1 MNQDYNTVAR
11 YVPLKNWRPKLH
23 TKGCPFKELDTQ
35 VEVKHEMFWIFL
47 RFWIEISF
55 FNIFWQKKIEKKTF
69 KISFQYLENDPL
81 NVLNL
86 IVDWIYE

>member
-1 MNQDYNTVAR
+1 MNQDCNTVAR

-23 TKGCPFKELDTQ
+23 TKGCPFKELDAQ

-55 FNIFWQKKIEKKTF
+55 FNIFWQKQIEKKKLSKFHSNT
-69 KISFQYLENDPL
+69 LRMTHWML
-81 NVLNL
+81 
-86 IVDWIYE
+86 